1 MLFHIFIKKYI
12 FCISDNKTA
21 RALKLS
27 TLRDLAGLARKGFMT
42 KTAWRPRFQDLLDLI
57 VGTYVKSLK
66 APPPLWIY
74 MEETHI
80 DNVIVAFLTLS
91 CFIVQFCNFIILIG
105 VLKKPLNL

>member
-27 TLRDLAGLARKGFMT
+27 TLRDLAAPARKSFMK
-42 KTAWRPRFQDLLDLI
+42 KTASRPRYQDLLDLI

-66 APPPLWIY
+66 APLPFGPTW
-74 MEETHI
+74 
-80 DNVIVAFLTLS
+80 
-91 CFIVQFCNFIILIG
+91 
-105 VLKKPLNL
+105 KKPTLLPF